1 MFLQHFIKIMKKNI
15 LARKTIYFKKL
26 DDMDF
31 YAIMNCLRGRV
42 QTYKKNDYIVRQGEK
57 VSNAYIILSGETRS
71 YYIDKEGLEFISL
84 DYSKGQ
90 MYGIIDIISNNKE
103 YQYDLRVISEEATV
117 LLLDSYRLIT
127 PSENRC
133 KRHIELMQTCFQEVG
148 RQTKELEF
156 KNFLLTLSKSEDKI
170 LAYLTRLSS
179 KKKSKD
185 FDIPYNRN
193 ELANFLGLD
202 RSALSSTLSKM
213 KKEGKIDY
221 KLNHFTLLN

>member
-1 MFLQHFIKIMKKNI
+1 MKKNT
-15 LARKTIYFKKL
+15 LAKKTIFFKKL

-31 YAIMNCLRGRV
+31 YAIMNCLRGRI
-42 QTYKKNDYIVRQGEK
+42 QNYKKGDLIVRQGEK
-57 VSNAYIILSGETRS
+57 VSNAYLILSGETRS
-71 YYIDKEGLEFISL
+71 YYISKEGLEYISL
-84 DYSKGQ
+84 DYTKGQ
-90 MYGIIDIISNNKE
+90 MYGLIDIISNNKE
-103 YQYDLRVISEEATV
+103 YQCDLKVISEEATV

-133 KRHIELMQTCFQEVG
+133 KRHIELMRACFQEAG
-148 RQTKELEF
+148 RQNKELEF
-156 KNFLLTLSKSEDKI
+156 KNLLLTLTKSEDKI
-170 LAYLTRLSS
+170 LTYLNRISS
-179 KKKSKD
+179 IKKSKD